1 MDRKI
6 EQKKW
11 PPKKIAIVTVSSLF
25 AIIVIYNMIFGDS
38 SSRLNVQRERLTISS
53 VSHGPFQ
60 EFIPVIGNVVP
71 IKTFYLDAV
80 EGGRVETK
88 FIEEGTLVNV
98 GDNILKLDNTNLHLD
113 IMYREAELFQQINN
127 LRNTRLDM
135 ERTRLS
141 LQTQIVEL
149 DYQIAQQKR
158 IFQRNEELFKK
169 NMIAK
174 DEFEDTRDLYDY
186 LLKSRSLTLE
196 SHRQDSIF
204 RKEQIR
210 QLEASVGR
218 MQSNLEIVKQKLENL
233 TIKAPLSGQLTSLN
247 AEIGES
253 KSPGERLGQIDVL
266 DSFKVRVDID
276 EHYIARIEIGKS
288 GTFDF
293 AGGSYDLEIR
303 KIYPQV
309 LNGRFGVD
317 MYFIGAVP
325 QGIRRGQTLHIR
337 LALGD
342 LLDAILLARG
352 GFYQKTGG
360 QWIYVLDES
369 EEIGYK
375 RSIKLGRQNPQYFEV
390 LEGLQPGEKVITSSY
405 ETFGDNDK
413 LILK

>member
-169 NMIAK
+169 K
-174 DEFEDTRDLYDY
+174 YDCQ
-186 LLKSRSLTLE
+186 R
-196 SHRQDSIF
+196 
-204 RKEQIR
+204 
-210 QLEASVGR
+210 
-218 MQSNLEIVKQKLENL
+218 
-233 TIKAPLSGQLTSLN
+233 
-247 AEIGES
+247 
-253 KSPGERLGQIDVL
+253 
-266 DSFKVRVDID
+266 
-276 EHYIARIEIGKS
+276 
-288 GTFDF
+288 
-293 AGGSYDLEIR
+293 
-303 KIYPQV
+303 
-309 LNGRFGVD
+309 
-317 MYFIGAVP
+317 
-325 QGIRRGQTLHIR
+325 
-337 LALGD
+337 
-342 LLDAILLARG
+342 
-352 GFYQKTGG
+352 
-360 QWIYVLDES
+360 
-369 EEIGYK
+369 
-375 RSIKLGRQNPQYFEV
+375 
-390 LEGLQPGEKVITSSY
+390 
-405 ETFGDNDK
+405 
-413 LILK
+413 